1 MPIRRQNDCGFIM
14 KGWIIALLLASS
26 EAAAD
31 PVGVLELTSDRP
43 IDEVYSGLCQALEDR
58 KFWVVFESDMGQR
71 MAKFADRWGEDYNRN
86 GLESVRSLVFCNV
99 WWTNRIANA
108 DPDLLGL
115 CPLHLSLCAK
125 DGKTVVLLPRLS
137 AMAEGSSGKE
147 AAWELEAELRKMVE
161 SALAAD

>member
-14 KGWIIALLLASS
+14 KRWITALLLASS
-26 EAAAD
+26 VAAAD

-43 IDEVYSGLCQALEDR
+43 IDEVYSGLYQALEDR

-99 WWTNRIANA
+99 WWTNRIAGA
-108 DPDLLGL
+108 DPDLFGL
-115 CPLHLSLCAK
+115 CPLHSSLYAK
-125 DGKTVVLLPRLS
+125 DGKTVVPLPHLS
-137 AMAEGSSGKE
+137 AMAAGSSGKE
-147 AAWELEAELRKMVE
+147 AASELEAELRKIVE